1 MDFLLMRFLLWLK
14 VHTGFYSSYNNTLL
28 RPAITNAVRK
38 ARKLYGDI
46 SIIVTGHSMGGAM
59 ASFCAL
65 DLAVSIPKIYQI
77 HEVSI
82 RSDIF
87 QLMFLA

>member
-1 MDFLLMRFLLWLK
+1 MMIFMFWLK
-14 VHTGFYSSYNNTLL
+14 VHTGFYSAYNNTRL
-28 RPAITNAVRK
+28 RPVITNAVRK

-65 DLAVSIPKIYQI
+65 DIAVSAPVIMLI
-77 HEVSI
+77 
-82 RSDIF
+82 
-87 QLMFLA
+87 A

>member
-1 MDFLLMRFLLWLK
+1 MRFLLWLK

-28 RPAITNAVRK
+28 RPAIANAVHK

-46 SIIVTGHSMGGAM
+46 SIIVTGHSMGGAL

-65 DLAVSIPKIYQI
+65 DLAVSATEIQPNTC
-77 HEVSI
+77 
-82 RSDIF
+82 
-87 QLMFLA
+87 